1 MEDQDIMKLHKHIRN
16 AWIAGCISA
25 SITLIVSVGSIF
37 FPEITASTGF
47 DAWGIIDALFVAG
60 LSFGIYHENRF
71 CALGLLVYFV
81 IAKIIMAL
89 DADNFKIVVQ
99 GMIFIYFF
107 FRGTVAAF
115 QLRRYKVETGLV
127 RVADRRKLHYV
138 TVSIAGVL
146 ILALSVLIVVA
157 ALGPENAVVPGK
169 QLKARYVREI
179 QGLGLLDKNE
189 ELAYFYSDAFY
200 SIRNGLYFFTDKK
213 VVLYNEDWARPSI
226 IVPYGAITNIELIDV
241 PEAEKR
247 QINIYQR
254 ANTVLNIPMPDNG
267 TDYKTFYEL
276 LARSWKQYN

>member
-1 MEDQDIMKLHKHIRN
+1 MEDRDLMKLHKHVRN

-25 SITLIVSVGSIF
+25 SITLIVSAGSIF
-37 FPEITASTGF
+37 FPEITASTGI
-47 DAWGIIDALFVAG
+47 DAWSIVDALFVAG

-81 IAKIIMAL
+81 IAKIIMAI

-115 QLRRYKVETGLV
+115 QLRKYKVETGIV
-127 RVADRRKLHYV
+127 RVADRRKLYYV
-138 TVSIAGVL
+138 TASIAGVL
-146 ILALSVLIVVA
+146 MLALIALFVVA
-157 ALGPENAVVPGK
+157 ALGPDDAVVPGK

-189 ELAYFYSDAFY
+189 ELTYFYSDAFY
-200 SIRNGLYFFTDKK
+200 SIRNGFYFFTDKK
-213 VVLYNEDWARPSI
+213 VVLYNEDWASASI
-226 IVPYGAITNIELIDV
+226 IVPYGAITNIELIDG

-254 ANTVLNIPMPDNG
+254 ANTVLNIPLPDKG

-276 LARSWKQYN
+276 LTRSWKQHK